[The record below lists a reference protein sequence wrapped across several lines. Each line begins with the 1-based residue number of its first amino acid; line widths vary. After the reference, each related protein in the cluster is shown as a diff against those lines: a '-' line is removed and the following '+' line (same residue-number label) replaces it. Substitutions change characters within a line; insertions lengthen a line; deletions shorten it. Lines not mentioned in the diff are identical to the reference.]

1 MRCKNGYFCSVNQQS
16 LAMEDKELQ
25 PLIDNYHRKIAKI
38 SLDFKRYLFSQINW
52 DARMIGIKGARGVG
66 KTTLLLQHILE
77 NYEDVDQT
85 LYASLDDLWFASHS
99 LIDLVDWADRH
110 GINRLYLDEVHRY
123 KLWSETLKNI
133 YDSYPDMRIVY
144 TSSSLLALDN
154 GKVDLSR
161 RQTPYT
167 LFGLSFREF
176 LEFENVYRMTPLDV
190 DVLLHDHVKLAM
202 EITKKVKIAPLFETY
217 LQHGYYP
224 FYREE
229 GDGFFD
235 RLQQVIETI
244 VTSEIPSVSN
254 IEYDSVY
261 KAKQLLAI
269 LAERTPYTLNI
280 SSLCNTMQSSRN
292 NVLKLIDLMDKAALV
307 RRLYS
312 VDNGMNMLTKPE
324 KILFYNTNLMYCLT
338 PQVDS
343 GTMRETYFASQIGL
357 NHKMYM
363 PNQGDL
369 VVDGKWLFE
378 VGGKGKGFSQIKDIQ
393 NSFVVSDDMEIGHG
407 NKIPLWLFGLLY

>member
-1 MRCKNGYFCSVNQQS
+1 MDRLYKTYGRL
-16 LAMEDKELQ
+16 LAETDL
-25 PLIDNYHRKIAKI
+25 
-38 SLDFKRYLFSQINW
+38 SFTRYLYEKINW
-52 DARMIGIKGARGVG
+52 DNKLIVIKGAMGVG
-66 KTTLLLQHILE
+66 KTTMLLQHILRTF
-77 NYEDVDQT
+77 EDKQKA
-85 LYASLDDLWFASHS
+85 LYASLDHIWFANHS
-99 LIDLVDWADRH
+99 ILDLAEYHYTH
-110 GINRLYLDEVHRY
+110 GGTHLFLDEVHKY
-123 KLWSETLKNI
+123 KGWQQEIKNI
-133 YDSYPDMRIVY
+133 YDSYPHLNIVV
-144 TSSSLLALDN
+144 TGSSMLKLEESLV
-154 GKVDLSR
+154 GDLSR
-161 RQTPYT
+161 RHRLYT
-167 LFGLSFREF
+167 LEGLSFREYLM
-176 LEFENVYRMTPLDV
+176 LEQVATLP
-190 DVLLHDHVKLAM
+190 VLTLEEVLQDHFMKASQ
-202 EITKKVKIAPLFETY
+202 ITSKIKV
-217 LQHGYYP
+217 LQHFEKYLKSGYYP

-235 RLQQVIETI
+235 RLQQVIDTI
-244 VTSEIPSVSN
+244 TTSEIPSVSN

-357 NHKMYM
+357 NHKIYM

>member
-1 MRCKNGYFCSVNQQS
+1 MDRLYKTYGRL
-16 LAMEDKELQ
+16 LAETDL
-25 PLIDNYHRKIAKI
+25 
-38 SLDFKRYLFSQINW
+38 SFTRYLYEKINW
-52 DARMIGIKGARGVG
+52 DNKLIVIKGAKGVG
-66 KTTLLLQHILE
+66 KTTMLLQHILRTF
-77 NYEDVDQT
+77 EDKQKA
-85 LYASLDDLWFASHS
+85 LYASLDHIWFANHS
-99 LIDLVDWADRH
+99 ILDLAEYHYTH
-110 GINRLYLDEVHRY
+110 GGTHLFLDEVHKY
-123 KLWSETLKNI
+123 KGWQQEIKNI
-133 YDSYPDMRIVY
+133 YDSYPHLNVVV
-144 TSSSLLALDN
+144 TGSSMLKLEESLV
-154 GKVDLSR
+154 GDLSR
-161 RQTPYT
+161 RHRQYT
-167 LFGLSFREF
+167 LEGLSFREYLM
-176 LEFENVYRMTPLDV
+176 LEQVATLP
-190 DVLLHDHVKLAM
+190 VLTLEEVLQDHFMKASQ
-202 EITKKVKIAPLFETY
+202 ITSKIKV
-217 LQHGYYP
+217 LQHFEKYLESGYYP

-235 RLQQVIETI
+235 RLQQVIDTI
-244 VTSEIPSVSN
+244 TTSEIPSVSN

-338 PQVDS
+338 PHVDS

-393 NSFVVSDDMEIGHG
+393 DSFVVSDDMEIGHG